1 MRVRTLSQRFRSD
14 VIGWCNDSSRGYI
27 CIVELWMILFI
38 FIWFGLSVQGVVL
51 SGRVSLIM
59 KLLSCILL
67 VCYWW
72 LVVCLSFRVKSV
84 FVFFMTYWY
93 NYLQG
98 EMTLRGTWFDV
109 LMILTSVLAF
119 KVCSVYWHVC
129 LSGCWM

>member
-1 MRVRTLSQRFRSD
+1 
-14 VIGWCNDSSRGYI
+14 
-27 CIVELWMILFI
+27 MILFI

-59 KLLSCILL
+59 KLLSCIFL

-84 FVFFMTYWY
+84 LVFFMTYWY
-93 NYLQG
+93 SCLQG
-98 EMTLRGTWFDV
+98 EMTLQGTWFDV
-109 LMILTSVLAF
+109 LMMLTSVLAF